1 IEELD
6 AFLTKTSLRRLP
18 LWALGTNDV
27 LEDIADQL
35 NDGSAM
41 VAYEQGLRALA
52 IRNYP
57 AAARYLA
64 AAEQRGLRLPA
75 TTPLRAYA
83 LCLADQ
89 CDTARALIPAAP
101 SDAGERH
108 FWEWFGRR
116 FELAPTV
123 SR

>member
-1 IEELD
+1 RRTTAYFGPQQVSNRVLSEGAKPLSRIEELD
-6 AFLTKTSLRRLP
+6 ALLTKTSLRRLP

-89 CDTARALIPAAP
+89 CDAA
-101 SDAGERH
+101 
-108 FWEWFGRR
+108 
-116 FELAPTV
+116 
-123 SR
+123 